1 MSDSSTA
8 PRRDAGQRPARRRLA
23 LALLAAHVLGAVSSV
38 HALMSTRTAQ
48 GSIAWIV
55 SLNTLPVVAVP
66 AYWVF
71 GRTKF
76 QGYVTL
82 RRELARAHDGEVAAI
97 RQRVEPFVLDLG
109 THGEAMAGAG
119 LAELPYLR
127 GNAVELL
134 VDGEAT
140 FASILAGID
149 AARDFVLV
157 QFYIVRDDGL
167 GRELRDRLIA
177 RARDGVRVW
186 FLYDEV
192 GSKGLSGEYGRALA
206 EAGVAFRPFHSTR
219 GSGNRFQLNFRNHR
233 KIVVV
238 DGSVGWVGG
247 HNVGDEYL
255 AAPAWRDTHVRIEGP
270 AALELQVSFVED
282 WRWATDETLDLAWE
296 PHAAADGDATV
307 LIVPSGPADR
317 LETASLMFQQAIHT
331 ARTRIWIAS
340 PYFVPDE
347 AVLAALHL
355 ARLRGVEVRVVI
367 PDEPDSLLVAYSTWA
382 FVGPLLES
390 GVEFW
395 RYEPGFLHEKVF
407 LVDDLLAG
415 VGTANFDNRSFRLNF
430 EVTALVVD
438 RAFAAAVQGM
448 FEADLAR
455 SRAMTLDEVRAR
467 PWWFRALA
475 RAAYLTAPIQ

>member
-1 MSDSSTA
+1 
-8 PRRDAGQRPARRRLA
+8 
-23 LALLAAHVLGAVSSV
+23 
-38 HALMSTRTAQ
+38 
-48 GSIAWIV
+48 
-55 SLNTLPVVAVP
+55 
-66 AYWVF
+66 
-71 GRTKF
+71 
-76 QGYVTL
+76 
-82 RRELARAHDGEVAAI
+82 
-97 RQRVEPFVLDLG
+97 
-109 THGEAMAGAG
+109 
-119 LAELPYLR
+119 
-127 GNAVELL
+127 LL
-134 VDGEAT
+134 VDGPAT

-149 AARDFVLV
+149 AAREFVLI
-157 QFYIVRDDGL
+157 QFYIVRDDEL
-167 GRELRDRLIA
+167 GREIRDHLIA
-177 RARDGVRVW
+177 KSRAGVRVY

-192 GSKGLSGEYGRALA
+192 GSHQLPAAYGETL
-206 EAGVAFRPFHSTR
+206 EAGGVQFRAFHSTR

-238 DGSVGWVGG
+238 DGRVGWVGG
-247 HNVGDEYL
+247 HNVGDEYVGRDPR
-255 AAPAWRDTHVRIEGP
+255 APKWRDTHVRIEGP
-270 AALELQVSFVED
+270 AALELQLSFVED

-438 RAFAAAVQGM
+438 RAFAAALQGM